1 MASNSSLCG
10 HPLKTR
16 PGQTCMNRA
25 SHYLEGG
32 RSCGKHINFIVGK
45 EAPSVPSVAV
55 PSVAVPSV
63 AAATF
68 IPFECSICLDEC
80 KSADASCTTI
90 CNHKFHKT
98 CLLKWER
105 YCRKVFNCPMCRKK
119 LPRTIKR
126 QTTSTNNDREQ
137 LREQLEVIMSTL
149 RSHDHR
155 EANATVVHLENLIN
169 QAGVDAVARAAD
181 RIVREVLNNI
191 QRERNE
197 IGRVMRVG
205 K

>member
-45 EAPSVPSVAV
+45 EAPPA
-55 PSVAVPSV
+55 PPPAPPT
-63 AAATF
+63 APPTF
-68 IPFECSICLDEC
+68 IPFDCGICLDEC
-80 KSADASCTTI
+80 KSANGVCTTI

-98 CLLKWER
+98 CLLNWEKSK
-105 YCRKVFNCPMCRKK
+105 RKVYNCPLCRKK

-126 QTTSTNNDREQ
+126 QTTSTNNERER
-137 LREQLEVIMSTL
+137 LREQLEFVIWSL
-149 RSHDHR
+149 RSRDNR
-155 EANATVVHLENLIN
+155 EGNATVAHLENLISH
-169 QAGVDAVARAAD
+169 AGIDAVARETD
-181 RIVREVLNNI
+181 RIVREISNNI

-205 K
+205 E

>member
-32 RSCGKHINFIVGK
+32 RSCGKHINFLVGK
-45 EAPSVPSVAV
+45 KAPPAPPAPSGAPPAPSA
-55 PSVAVPSV
+55 
-63 AAATF
+63 F
-68 IPFECSICLDEC
+68 IPFDCGICLDEC
-80 KSADASCTTI
+80 KSANGVCTTK

-98 CLLKWER
+98 CLLKWEQSS
-105 YCRKVFNCPMCRKK
+105 RKVYNCPLCRKK

-126 QTTSTNNDREQ
+126 QTSTNNEREE
-137 LREQLEVIMSTL
+137 LREQLELVMSTL
-149 RSHDHR
+149 RSSDNR
-155 EANATVVHLENLIN
+155 EGSATADHLENLIN
-169 QAGVDAVARAAD
+169 HAGIDAVARAID
-181 RIVREVLNNI
+181 RIVRELSNRN
-191 QRERNE
+191 QRERDE

-205 K
+205 E